1 MLETSHVVVGMV
13 IGKYVPNPLLAF
25 IFSFLSHFILDF
37 IPHWD
42 GDQKAINNSNSNQN
56 SKILS
61 TKERFFS
68 KEIQNLLKCDV
79 LASFILFI
87 YFSVSGIIWPN
98 FPDILS
104 FFNFLII
111 NPSWPLGVLGAILPD
126 LLTYFDF
133 LTDFT
138 NKHDFEAFKKLKI
151 FHKKIQHSAPKIW
164 GLLIQIVLIISTI
177 LILNN

>member
-1 MLETSHVVVGMV
+1 MLETSHVVAGMT
-13 IGKYVPNPLLAF
+13 IGKYVSNPFLAF

-42 GDQKAINNSNSNQN
+42 GGFKKVNDSNSNRI
-56 SKILS
+56 SKTLIDKEKLS
-61 TKERFFS
+61 S
-68 KEIQNLLKCDV
+68 KEIQNVLKYDI

-87 YFSVSGIIWPN
+87 YFSVSEIIWPN
-98 FPDILS
+98 FPDLSS
-104 FFNFLII
+104 FFSFLIA

-138 NKHDFEAFKKLKI
+138 NKNGFMVFKKLKM
-151 FHKKIQHSAPKIW
+151 FHKKIQHLVPKIW
-164 GLLIQIVLIISTI
+164 GLIIQIVLVINLI
-177 LILNN
+177 LIINN